1 VLSSR
6 ALLNFTGFEVHLMQF
21 QKVGVL
27 ALCVALPTSL
37 FADYSYQQTTQITG
51 GSIVTM
57 MKMAGAFSSQARK
70 AGEPVVSS
78 IYIKDNR
85 MANVSPDSTEI
96 IDLDKETITQ
106 IDNIKKTYT
115 VMTFAQIRQQIEA
128 AREEMKKKQAEQPAP
143 ATPAPNPNQDN
154 VKMSFDVKVRNTGA
168 QKQVSGLD
176 SKEAILTMTMN
187 ATDQTTQ
194 QTAAMAITNDMWMV
208 PEIPGYTQV
217 RDFYKRMAEKMG
229 PVTAGIGMDMSKML
243 AQQPGATQALSDMGK
258 EMQKLDGVPV
268 MQVMRMGTT
277 TDGKPLPA
285 ASEAPLPPSNS
296 PTMPSGSDIAKQS
309 AASMITSHIPFGG
322 FGHKK
327 QADPPPADQNSNQ
340 NPNAPPPTSAV
351 LMESQTTI
359 TNFSSGPVDPSHFEV
374 PAGFKQV
381 QPQMEKH

>member
-1 VLSSR
+1 MLQS
-6 ALLNFTGFEVHLMQF
+6 
-21 QKVGVL
+21 QKLGIF
-27 ALCVALPTSL
+27 ALCLALPTSL

-51 GSIVTM
+51 GSIVTL

-70 AGEPVVSS
+70 AEDPIVSS

-85 MANVSPDSTEI
+85 MARVSPDSIEI
-96 IDLDKETITQ
+96 IDLDKETITN
-106 IDNIKKTYT
+106 IDVLKKTYT
-115 VMTFAQIRQQIEA
+115 VMTFEQIRQQMEA
-128 AREEMKKKQAEQPAP
+128 AREEMKKKQAQQPAP
-143 ATPAPNPNQDN
+143 TTPAANPNQDN

-176 SKEAILTMTMN
+176 SKESILTMTMN

-208 PEIPGYTQV
+208 PEIPGYEQV

-229 PVTAGIGMDMSKML
+229 PMMAGIGMDMSKML
-243 AQQPGATQALSDMGK
+243 AQQQPGSNQALADMVE

-268 MQVMRMGTT
+268 MQIMRMGTT

-285 ASEAPLPPSNS
+285 ASEAPLPASPSPS
-296 PTMPSGSDIAKQS
+296 MPSGSDIAKQS
-309 AASMITSHIPFGG
+309 AASMITSRLPFGG

-327 QADPPPADQNSNQ
+327 QADPPPAGQNSNQ

-359 TNFSSGPVDPSHFEV
+359 TNFSSAAVDPSHFEV
-374 PAGFKQV
+374 PAGYKQV
-381 QPQMEKH
+381 QPQMDKH

>member
-1 VLSSR
+1 MKRQYLISFLTVLSSR
-6 ALLNFTGFEVHLMQF
+6 ALLNFTGSEVHLMQF

-27 ALCVALPTSL
+27 ALCLALPTSL
-37 FADYSYQQTTQITG
+37 FADYSYQETTQITG

-106 IDNIKKTYT
+106 IDTIKKTYT
-115 VMTFAQIRQQIEA
+115 VMTFEQIRQQIEA

-154 VKMSFDVKVRNTGA
+154 VERALTLKFATPA
-168 QKQVSGLD
+168 HHEAQVSGLD

-243 AQQPGATQALSDMGK
+243 AQQPGATQAAFRHGQRD
-258 EMQKLDGVPV
+258 
-268 MQVMRMGTT
+268 
-277 TDGKPLPA
+277 
-285 ASEAPLPPSNS
+285 
-296 PTMPSGSDIAKQS
+296 AK
-309 AASMITSHIPFGG
+309 A
-322 FGHKK
+322 
-327 QADPPPADQNSNQ
+327 
-340 NPNAPPPTSAV
+340 
-351 LMESQTTI
+351 
-359 TNFSSGPVDPSHFEV
+359 
-374 PAGFKQV
+374 
-381 QPQMEKH
+381 

>member
-1 VLSSR
+1 MLQS
-6 ALLNFTGFEVHLMQF
+6 
-21 QKVGVL
+21 QKLGVF
-27 ALCVALPTSL
+27 ALCVALPSSL

-51 GSIVTM
+51 GTIVTM
-57 MKMAGAFSSQARK
+57 MKMVSAFSSQARK

-85 MANVSPDSTEI
+85 MANVSPDGIEI

-106 IDNIKKTYT
+106 IDTIKKTYT
-115 VMTFAQIRQQIEA
+115 VMTFEQIRQQIEA
-128 AREEMKKKQAEQPAP
+128 AREQMKKKQAEQPAP
-143 ATPAPNPNQDN
+143 TAPAANPNQDN
-154 VKMSFDVKVRNTGA
+154 VTMSFDVHVRNTGA
-168 QKQVSGLD
+168 AKQVSGLD

-194 QTAAMAITNDMWMV
+194 QTGAMAITNDMWMV

-229 PVTAGIGMDMSKML
+229 PITAGIGMDMSKML
-243 AQQPGATQALSDMGK
+243 AQQQPGANVALSDMVK

-268 MQVMRMGTT
+268 MQIMRMGTT

-285 ASEAPLPPSNS
+285 ASEAPLPASTTPA
-296 PTMPSGSDIAKQS
+296 MPSGSDIAKQS

-327 QADPPPADQNSNQ
+327 QADPPPADQNANQ

-359 TNFSSGPVDPSHFEV
+359 TNFSSAPVDPSRFEI
-374 PAGFKQV
+374 PAGYKQV